1 MAYQFVAYIDE
12 SGDEGFIFP
21 EGLPERSSSKWF
33 VISAI
38 ITPIGRDK
46 EIIALAR
53 SIRSDLQMQAK
64 AIIHFADLRHD
75 RRVYVVNRIASS
87 WLTVTS
93 VIIHKDRI
101 EHSEIFTA
109 EAFRLY
115 KYAVR
120 LLLERIS
127 WFCRDAVTN
136 PTDCQCR
143 LIFEHRKA
151 LSYDGLRDYLKILQ
165 GKPDDDEWHKLL
177 LGNVTIHW
185 PAIVIEKVEAARK
198 AQYAGLQF
206 ADCIASGTRAALERR
221 HGFTEH
227 RYAKMLKPRIY
238 KRGSNYTSYGLKFF
252 PGAIETTDERGH
264 WLRKHFR

>member
-1 MAYQFVAYIDE
+1 MAYRFVAYIDE

-21 EGLPERSSSKWF
+21 EGQPERGSSKWF
-33 VISAI
+33 VLSAVM
-38 ITPIGRDK
+38 TPIERDK
-46 EIIALAR
+46 EIIALAD
-53 SIRSDLQMQAK
+53 SIRSDLEMQLK
-64 AIIHFADLRHD
+64 AIIHFANLRHD
-75 RRVYVVNRIASS
+75 RRVYVVNRIANS

-93 VIIHKDRI
+93 VIIHKHRVQ
-101 EHSEIFTA
+101 HPEIFQA

-115 KYAVR
+115 KFAAR

-127 WFCRDAVTN
+127 WFCRDAAT
-136 PTDCQCR
+136 PDDCQCR

-151 LSYDGLRDYLKILQ
+151 LSYDGLRDYLRVLQ
-165 GKPDDDEWHKLL
+165 EKAGDDEWQQLL
-177 LGNVTIHW
+177 LHNVTIHW
-185 PAIVIEKVEAARK
+185 PAIVINKVEAARK

-206 ADCIASGTRAALERR
+206 ADCVASGIRAALEHR

-252 PGAIETTDERGH
+252 PADLEATDDRGH